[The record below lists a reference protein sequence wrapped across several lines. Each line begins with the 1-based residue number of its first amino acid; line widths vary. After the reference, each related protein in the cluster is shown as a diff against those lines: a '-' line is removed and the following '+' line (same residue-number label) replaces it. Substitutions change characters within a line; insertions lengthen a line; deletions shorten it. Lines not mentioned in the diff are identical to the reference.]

1 MDISSYQDETET
13 RAGVEA
19 ARTRAGEQGK
29 RVAVVFGASWCP
41 DSRALDAAFE
51 HPLVAP
57 VVEPAFV
64 IVKVDVGKRDRN
76 LDLMAE
82 YGMDVHNGIPAVAVL
97 EPDGTLVDAQRKGEL
112 RTARSLSV
120 AEIAAVFHRWRPAA
134 G

>member
-1 MDISSYQDETET
+1 MDISSYQDEAET
-13 RAGVEA
+13 RAGIEA
-19 ARTRAGEQGK
+19 ARARAGEQGK
-29 RVAVVFGASWCP
+29 RVAVVFGAGWCP
-41 DSRALDAAFE
+41 DSRALDAALE

-57 VVEPAFV
+57 IVEPAFV

-120 AEIAAVFHRWRPAA
+120 AEIAAVFHRWRSPA

>member
-1 MDISSYQDETET
+1 MVD
-13 RAGVEA
+13 
-19 ARTRAGEQGK
+19 
-29 RVAVVFGASWCP
+29 W
-41 DSRALDAAFE
+41 
-51 HPLVAP
+51 
-57 VVEPAFV
+57 PAC
-64 IVKVDVGKRDRN
+64 N

-82 YGMDVHNGIPAVAVL
+82 YGMDVHNGIPAVAIL